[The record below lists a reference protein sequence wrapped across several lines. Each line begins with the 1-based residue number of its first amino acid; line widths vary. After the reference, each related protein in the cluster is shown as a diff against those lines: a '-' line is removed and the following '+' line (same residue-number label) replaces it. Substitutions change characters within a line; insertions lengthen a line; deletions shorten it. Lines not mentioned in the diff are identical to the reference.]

1 MSLKGKGVTFDG
13 EGPET
18 RTKKQP
24 PTQKYDRKE
33 IQKRLDIE
41 TWMDEE
47 MQRLYQV
54 EDGGGYPE
62 LDVDDVLKITEDLR
76 KRKLVDFLV
85 GAKEPIDDFI
95 TELLEKLKNIKVH
108 NS

>member
-54 EDGGGYPE
+54 EVSDIVFGRYLIQQDQGGLLVVGY
-62 LDVDDVLKITEDLR
+62 LWW
-76 KRKLVDFLV
+76 
-85 GAKEPIDDFI
+85 AC
-95 TELLEKLKNIKVH
+95 
-108 NS
+108 